1 MIDRPVT
8 GHEIILSS
16 HDTIQSRTDNRG
28 VITFANPTFARIS
41 GYSRE
46 ELVGSP
52 HNIVRHPNMPRGVY
66 YALWQ
71 IIQAGEEFFGF
82 VNNRCKNGDN
92 YWVFTRV
99 DSHYNSEGD
108 IDAYSSVRIMP
119 KREAVA
125 SWSKVYDRIVA
136 IEQAQPRDK
145 QVAAGYQALLK
156 HIRKSGAKNLTE
168 LAMRDV

>member
-16 HDTIQSRTDNRG
+16 HDTIQSRTDSRG

-99 DSHYNSEGD
+99 GPHYNSEGD

-125 SWSKVYDRIVA
+125 RWSKIYDRIVA
-136 IEQAQPRDK
+136 VEQALPREK
-145 QVAAGYQALLK
+145 QVAAGYETLLK
-156 HIRKSGAKNLTE
+156 HIRKSRGKNLTE
-168 LAMRDV
+168 LVMRDV